1 VSSSISF
8 DRAADFYDKTRGLPK
23 EQAQQVS
30 DLLTAELTGRGRT
43 LEIGVGTGRIALPL
57 HERGVDLVG
66 IDISVPMLE
75 RLVANAS
82 GRQPFPLLV
91 ADATRLPFLDG
102 AYDAVIA
109 SHVFHLIPQWRE
121 AADEALRV
129 VAPGGVLLVDIGY
142 HGAGHWHELMVE
154 VFRQHGVERERV
166 GVTDRDEFADYVA
179 GRAAARELPAL
190 TLPVRASYGEIL
202 AAIEGQVTSWTW
214 SYSPEQLH
222 VACEAARDRARAEGI
237 DLGEAVD
244 MPYTVQWRA
253 YDVAVR

>member
-8 DRAADFYDKTRGLPK
+8 DRAAGYYDKTRGLPK
-23 EQAQQVS
+23 EQAQQVT
-30 DLLTAELTGRGRT
+30 DLLAAELSGRDRT

-57 HERGVDLVG
+57 HDRGIDLVG

-91 ADATRLPFLDG
+91 ADATRLPFADD
-102 AYDAVIA
+102 AYDAVVA
-109 SHVFHLIPQWRE
+109 SHIFHLVPEWKA

-129 VAPGGVLLVDIGY
+129 VAPAGVILVDIGY
-142 HGAGHWHELMVE
+142 HGAGHWHDLMVE

-166 GVTDRDEFADYVA
+166 GVTDREEFADYVA
-179 GRAAARELPAL
+179 GRAAARDLAAV

-202 AAIEGQVTSWTW
+202 AAIEGQITSWTW
-214 SYSPEQLH
+214 SFSPEQLH
-222 VACEAARDRARAEGI
+222 TACEAARDRARAEGI
-237 DLGEAVD
+237 DLEEAVN

-253 YDVAVR
+253 YDVASG